1 MKYPLGV
8 DVGTT
13 YTAAAIW
20 RDGRVESVP
29 LGNRANAIPSV
40 LFARDDGTMLV
51 GEPAVLRGIAEPGRQ
66 AREFKRRMGD
76 EVPLLVGEAGYTV
89 PELTAHVL
97 RWTVERVTEV
107 QGGPPGHVVLTH
119 PAEWGAF
126 RQGLLTEAAMAAG
139 LTDVGLLPEPVAAAT
154 WYAAQERVEAGALI
168 GVYDFGGGTFDAA
181 VVAKTGTGLEL
192 FGPAGGDDSIG
203 GVDFDHA
210 LLRHVAAAAGV
221 DLAAFDRSDPAA
233 ATAVGQLFDAVV
245 RAKEALSGDTEA
257 VVPVVLPGFAGQVL
271 VTRAEF
277 EDLIRPAVRET
288 VSVFGQVVRRAGVGP
303 EALRTVL
310 LVGGSS
316 RIPLVGRMLA
326 EELGVP
332 IAVDAH
338 PKHTV
343 SLGAVIAGAP
353 RGANAGTF
361 HIPRPA
367 TTIPLAGTGPSAAG
381 ASAGASGGASGGG
394 ASGGASAGDSA
405 AAAAAASVAAHLAGS
420 GASKPTAFLPAP
432 GSTDALPLVPGTLFL
447 PGPGST
453 ETVPVA
459 GPVAGFVT
467 GPVTGPVAAPIAG
480 PIAAPVVA
488 EPVDLAASAL
498 TAAVDVP
505 VLVGAVP
512 VIDLGPRPRPATV
525 VRTSDREA
533 AVARAGG
540 SGRLRPL
547 LALTAVIAAV
557 GIVVGVAVAV
567 KSKDSGGTGDGG
579 TSGGT
584 AGSSAGAVSAPGG
597 PGAPTA
603 GTAVHLAGG
612 PVGTAATQSPDTM
625 RAAAALS
632 SGALVAVGVTL
643 DQAPRAWVKQGGGAW
658 SAVAAPPADQFA
670 TLADVAATPSG
681 AVAVGWTG
689 SGAQRR
695 AAVWTTHDGTSW
707 KLLGPAGDFTPGSG
721 VTELTAVTVTADH
734 HLLAVGQDRKSD
746 PTDGDAAVFTSPDGT
761 AWTRVPATG
770 LSGPGPQ
777 DVRRLTRTADGRLLA
792 VGSALSGAH
801 QAPALWTS
809 PDGVAWQQS
818 AIAPDDSSASLQA
831 VTQQPDGTILACGT
845 TGAAGSETVA
855 CWTQHDARQA
865 WQQVPLTAPQTAPP
879 VYLYDLL
886 RTPAG
891 LLAVGAARSGTAI
904 GAAGWTVT
912 QGS

>member
-40 LFARDDGTMLV
+40 LFVRDDGTVLV

-76 EVPLLVGEAGYTV
+76 EVPLLVGEAGYTA
-89 PELTAHVL
+89 PELTAQVL

-316 RIPLVGRMLA
+316 RIPLVARMLS

-361 HIPRPA
+361 QIPRPA

-381 ASAGASGGASGGG
+381 ASGGDSGAASAVDSGA
-394 ASGGASAGDSA
+394 ASAGDSA
-405 AAAAAASVAAHLAGS
+405 AAAAAASVAAHLARSGS
-420 GASKPTAFLPAP
+420 PKPTAFLPAP

-459 GPVAGFVT
+459 GPVAGPAT
-467 GPVTGPVAAPIAG
+467 APVV
-480 PIAAPVVA
+480 APVVA

-533 AVARAGG
+533 AVARAAGP
-540 SGRLRPL
+540 GRLRPL

-567 KSKDSGGTGDGG
+567 KHKDSSGTGGG
-579 TSGGT
+579 SSPVGT
-584 AGSSAGAVSAPGG
+584 PGSSAGAVSAPGG

-603 GTAVHLAGG
+603 ATAVHLAGG

-625 RAAAALS
+625 RAATALP
-632 SGALVAVGVTL
+632 SGALVAVGVAL
-643 DQAPRAWVKQGGGAW
+643 DQAPRAWLKQGGGTW

-695 AAVWTTHDGTSW
+695 AAVWTTRDGTSW

-721 VTELTAVTVTADH
+721 VTELTAVTATADH

-746 PTDGDAAVFTSPDGT
+746 PTDGDAAVFTSPDGAT
-761 AWTRVPATG
+761 WTRVPATG

-777 DVRRLTRTADGRLLA
+777 DIRRLTRTADGHLLA
-792 VGSALSGAH
+792 IGSALSGAH
-801 QAPALWTS
+801 QAPAVWTS
-809 PDGVAWQQS
+809 PDGVAWQPT

-831 VTQQPDGTILACGT
+831 VTQQPDGTLLACGT

-855 CWTQHDARQA
+855 CWTQHDARQT
-865 WQQVPLTAPQTAPP
+865 WQQIPLTAPPNAPP